1 MAASAYWRCPVC
13 LRRVPGKVVECYC
26 GRIRQPGDGPDEEDR
41 AKPSPLAVALP
52 GIGLVVVIAALAVWA
67 TRPSS
72 PAPKPG
78 TASPSPRAVSNAPP
92 SPPSTITIVEGP
104 ALSYDT
110 AMRDVRRQIRQLETR
125 LARFERQCR
134 PDASRSGC
142 PSLSEQIAREAA
154 AIGVALAAAHEGTR
168 GSVDPAV
175 LTELRRRNGV
185 SERDVQATL
194 SRARAAESATR

>member
-1 MAASAYWRCPVC
+1 VAAGAYWRCPVC

-26 GRIRQPGDGPDEEDR
+26 GRIRRPGDGPDEVDR
-41 AKPSPLAVALP
+41 ARPFPLAFALT
-52 GIGLVVVIAALAVWA
+52 GVGLVAIAALALWG
-67 TRPSS
+67 TRPSA
-72 PAPKPG
+72 PAARPG
-78 TASPSPRAVSNAPP
+78 TASPPPGAVSNAPP

-110 AMRDVRRQIRQLETR
+110 AMRDVRRQIRQLDTR
-125 LARFERQCR
+125 LDRFERQCR

-142 PSLSEQIAREAA
+142 SSLSEQIAREVA
-154 AIGVALAAAHEGTR
+154 AIGAALDAAHAGMR

-185 SERDVQATL
+185 SERDVQAAL
-194 SRARAAESATR
+194 SRARAATAGM